1 MEISLIEE
9 LRRRAVRRV
18 LSLRRP
24 PTAAPRAFTG
34 SRALVTGA
42 SNGIGLEI
50 ARHLVDSGAH
60 VVNLDIARPALS
72 EPGIEHVA
80 GDVATFDFGSLA
92 PFDLIVA
99 NAGTADSSTN
109 GELGD
114 EAIARLVN
122 ANVVGAARTLG
133 APKTDDARLVI
144 VSSASAVSSFPE
156 GAVYAAT
163 KAAAMHLG
171 YTFGQLHPTTVAL
184 VGLTRTRLFE
194 HRDLFHSRPPA
205 PMARDLT
212 DPVVVADKI
221 LHAVEQGIPLLVTHG
236 SIPPHIRT
244 YCAWLLDATV
254 IDETQLTRSG
264 RRGGTRRRLQT
275 LAVSTPVLAGSEL
288 LATTGISIP
297 T

>member
-1 MEISLIEE
+1 MEISLIED

-18 LSLRRP
+18 LSLRRRP
-24 PTAAPRAFTG
+24 KAAPRGFAG

-50 ARHLVDSGAH
+50 ARHLADDGAE
-60 VVNLDIARPALS
+60 VVNLDI
-72 EPGIEHVA
+72 EPPTCTERGIEHVA
-80 GDVATFDFGSLA
+80 GDVATFDFGRLA

-99 NAGTADSSTN
+99 NAGTADSSSN

-114 EAIARLVN
+114 DAIARLVN
-122 ANVVGAARTLG
+122 ANVVGAARTLR
-133 APKTDDARLVI
+133 APKTDNARLAI
-144 VSSASAVSSFPE
+144 VSSASAVSPFPE

-171 YTFGQLHPTTVAL
+171 YTFAQLHPTTVAV

-194 HRDLFHSRPPA
+194 HRDHFNSRPPA
-205 PMARDLT
+205 PMAPDVT
-212 DPVVVADKI
+212 DPVVVAGKI

-244 YCAWLLDATV
+244 YCAWLLDATL
-254 IDETQLTRSG
+254 IDEAKLPRRRQRGG
-264 RRGGTRRRLQT
+264 RRRHLQT
-275 LAVSTPVLAGSEL
+275 LVASTPVLAGSEL
-288 LATTGISIP
+288 LATTGIPIL

>member
-1 MEISLIEE
+1 MEIALIEE
-9 LRRRAVRRV
+9 VRRRAVRRV

-24 PTAAPRAFTG
+24 ATAAPRGFTG
-34 SRALVTGA
+34 RRALVTGA

-50 ARHLVDSGAH
+50 ARHLTDSGAH
-60 VVNLDIARPALS
+60 VVNLDIEPPALH
-72 EPGIEHVA
+72 EPGIEHVD
-80 GDVATFDFGSLA
+80 GDVATFDFGSLE

-99 NAGTADSSTN
+99 NAGTADSSPN

-114 EAIARLVN
+114 GAIARLVN

-144 VSSASAVSSFPE
+144 VSSASAVSPFPE

-171 YTFGQLHPTTVAL
+171 YTFARLHPTTVAL

-194 HRDLFHSRPPA
+194 HRDIFHSRLPA
-205 PMARDLT
+205 PMAPDVT
-212 DPVVVADKI
+212 DPVVVAGKI

-244 YCAWLLDATV
+244 YCAWMLDATL
-254 IDETQLTRSG
+254 IDETQLSRSRQG
-264 RRGGTRRRLQT
+264 ARKRRRLRALT
-275 LAVSTPVLAGSEL
+275 VGAPIVACCDVLAT
-288 LATTGISIP
+288 AGITIP
-297 T
+297 A

>member
-9 LRRRAVRRV
+9 VRRRAVRRV

-24 PTAAPRAFTG
+24 PAAPPRGFNG

-50 ARHLVDSGAH
+50 ARHLVDSGAQ
-60 VVNLDIARPALS
+60 VVNLDIEPPAL
-72 EPGIEHVA
+72 PGPCGEHVG

-92 PFDLIVA
+92 SFDLIVA
-99 NAGTADSSTN
+99 NAGTADSSPN

-122 ANVVGAARTLG
+122 ANVVGAARTLS
-133 APKTDDARLVI
+133 APKTDNARLVI
-144 VSSASAVSSFPE
+144 VSSASAVSPFPE

-171 YTFGQLHPTTVAL
+171 YTFARLHPTTVAL

-194 HRDLFHSRPPA
+194 HRDIFHSLLPA
-205 PMARDLT
+205 PMAPDVT
-212 DPVVVADKI
+212 DPVIVAGKI
-221 LHAVEQGIPLLVTHG
+221 LRAVEQGLPLLVTHG

-244 YCAWLLDATV
+244 YCAWLLDAAL
-254 IDETQLTRSG
+254 IEETQLSTSG
-264 RRGGTRRRLQT
+264 QRRGKRRHLHA
-275 LAVSTPVLAGSEL
+275 LAASAPAAACCEVLT
-288 LATTGISIP
+288 TTGILIP
-297 T
+297 A

>member
-1 MEISLIEE
+1 MEISLIED

-24 PTAAPRAFTG
+24 PTAAPRGFAG

-50 ARHLVDSGAH
+50 ARHLADDGAQ
-60 VVNLDIARPALS
+60 VVNLDIEPPTLT
-72 EPGIEHVA
+72 EPGIEHVS

-99 NAGTADSSTN
+99 NAGTADSSSN

-114 EAIARLVN
+114 DAIGRLVN
-122 ANVVGAARTLG
+122 ANVVGAARTLS

-144 VSSASAVSSFPE
+144 VSSASAVSPFPE

-171 YTFGQLHPTTVAL
+171 YTFGRLHPTTVAL

-194 HRDLFHSRPPA
+194 HNDIFNGRPPA
-205 PMARDLT
+205 PMAPDAT
-212 DPVVVADKI
+212 DPVVVAGKI
-221 LHAVEQGIPLLVTHG
+221 LHAVEQGIPLVVTHG
-236 SIPPHIRT
+236 SIPPYIRT
-244 YCAWLLDATV
+244 YCACMIDATL
-254 IDETQLTRSG
+254 IDEKQ
-264 RRGGTRRRLQT
+264 
-275 LAVSTPVLAGSEL
+275 
-288 LATTGISIP
+288 ISP
-297 T
+297 SR